1 VQLIAWEP
9 EHEEEATVV
18 TVRPNFQ
25 DSVHVGYVVGL
36 KKFTEYLTSVLCFTT
51 PGDGPRSP
59 PQLVRTHEDGT
70 GRLCAPRG
78 GREQPGDVGLVLLV
92 LGRMRHGVPVSPGK
106 PYAWG
111 ARSVWGRVGS
121 RGCVAVC

>member
-1 VQLIAWEP
+1 MQLIAWEP

-51 PGDGPRSP
+51 ARAARPSWCAPTRTVRGGSVRPGVAESSP
-59 PQLVRTHEDGT
+59 VMWGWSCWCWGGCGT
-70 GRLCAPRG
+70 GCP
-78 GREQPGDVGLVLLV
+78 
-92 LGRMRHGVPVSPGK
+92 
-106 PYAWG
+106 
-111 ARSVWGRVGS
+111 
-121 RGCVAVC
+121 